1 MIESPKILI
10 GASIPRS
17 GHHFLQNISTK
28 FYGPQMHYC
37 EFYSPKHCCK
47 QISCGKRGGFS
58 VIYQKSHDRNMEV
71 PKSIAG
77 AVYILQYRHPTPEAL
92 SDHEL
97 DVMDGIGRA
106 SINYRLGREHYMQWL
121 ASKAVYYRRYHDN
134 WLVDRV
140 PDGVYLDY
148 AYLTASPVDAVEQIV
163 RAAAGTADRA
173 RIEAV
178 VEEAKSVRV
187 STASKSTGS
196 FKPRVI
202 QDSPHFDADLL
213 GAFEDYVIGRTPH
226 FGYQRML
233 DGRIAGHPMQGL
245 ILAIDETEPLPS
257 GFQDRLLAAVALA
270 GEHPELMIRLAQRE
284 MRAGDAQGAAARLH
298 RVVEQHPYFGNAYRP
313 LLAAY
318 KALKTPPPASL
329 FGGDALLG
337 MSGKPELL
345 VEAGKILSDAGQLV
359 NAVAALSLAIAIGPD
374 NGKAHQLLGAALL
387 KAGRPR
393 QAMPHAEAAIALD
406 PANAAATQLLANAR
420 KRLDARAA

>member
-1 MIESPKILI
+1 MNRLPKILI

-17 GHHFLQNISTK
+17 GHHFLQNLLTR

-37 EFYSPKHCCK
+37 EFYSPNDCCK
-47 QISCGKRGGFS
+47 QMPCTRRGEFG

-71 PKSIAG
+71 PKSIAD
-77 AVYILQYRHPTPEAL
+77 AVYVLQYRHPIPEAL
-92 SDHEL
+92 SDREL
-97 DVMDGIGRA
+97 DVVDGIGRS
-106 SINYRLGREHYMQWL
+106 SINYRLGREHYLHWL
-121 ASKAVYYRRYHDN
+121 ASKAVYYRRYHDK

-140 PDGVYLDY
+140 PNGIYLDY
-148 AYLTASPVDAVEQIV
+148 AYLSARPADAVEQIV
-163 RAAAGTADRA
+163 RAVAGHADRA

-178 VEEAKSVRV
+178 VEAAKSVRV
-187 STASKSTGS
+187 SAANKSTGG

-213 GAFEDYVIGRTPH
+213 GAFEDYVIGRTPQ

-233 DGRIAGHPMQGL
+233 HGRIAGHPMQGL
-245 ILAIDETEPLPS
+245 ILAIDEAEPLPA
-257 GFQDRLLAAVALA
+257 GFQDRLLAAIALA
-270 GEHPELMIRLAQRE
+270 GEHPELMLRLAQRE
-284 MRAGDAQGAAARLH
+284 MRAGNARGAADRLH
-298 RVVEQHPYFGNAYRP
+298 RVVEQHPYFGNAWRP

-318 KALKTPPPASL
+318 RALKTPPPASL

-345 VEAGKILSDAGQLV
+345 VEAGRILSDSGQLV
-359 NAVAALSLAIAIGPD
+359 NAMAALSLAIAVGPD
-374 NGKAHQLLGAALL
+374 NGKAHHLLGSALL

-393 QAMPHAEAAIALD
+393 QALPHAEAALALD
-406 PANAAATQLLANAR
+406 PGNAPAAQLLANAR